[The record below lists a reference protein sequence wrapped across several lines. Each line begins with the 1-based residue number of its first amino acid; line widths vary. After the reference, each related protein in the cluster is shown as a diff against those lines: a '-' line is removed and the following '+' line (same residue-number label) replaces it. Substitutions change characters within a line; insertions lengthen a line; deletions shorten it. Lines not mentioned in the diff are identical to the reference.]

1 MAVVHSEEA
10 DVRVGCELHV
20 PDARGNLQN
29 PAVLAFAGRAGLPR
43 AEGRGLAP
51 PAPHLPGPAS
61 AAGRPAGQDVPRPGP
76 RTPAPP
82 QLSAPPGS
90 VEPSSGLQGTAVP
103 LAPACPCF
111 RTASPC
117 WLAQGSPGYVLRAV
131 GDAGE
136 RTHQGLLLVPITHL
150 SPWPGG
156 WALSHLPTP
165 LPQAPSTG
173 LVKCTW
179 VQRQRALTK
188 ASKGPGQ
195 PPVCRSRKGDMRGRC
210 QNWVDSESEGPSVV
224 SRPTAVGSASVS
236 GPPT

>member
-1 MAVVHSEEA
+1 M
-10 DVRVGCELHV
+10 
-20 PDARGNLQN
+20 
-29 PAVLAFAGRAGLPR
+29 
-43 AEGRGLAP
+43 
-51 PAPHLPGPAS
+51 
-61 AAGRPAGQDVPRPGP
+61 
-76 RTPAPP
+76 
-82 QLSAPPGS
+82 
-90 VEPSSGLQGTAVP
+90 
-103 LAPACPCF
+103 
-111 RTASPC
+111 
-117 WLAQGSPGYVLRAV
+117 
-131 GDAGE
+131 
-136 RTHQGLLLVPITHL
+136 PITHL